1 MHPNARGLVRK
12 HLTRADWQEAS
23 VLDVGSYNVNG
34 TLRGV
39 VEKRGWTYTGL
50 DIVPGDNVDIVA
62 EHPYEYPFPD
72 GFFDAVVSCSTMEHV
87 AAIWLWVPELV
98 RILRPGGL
106 LVIVAPNRWKID
118 HSPPDYWRILPSG
131 MEYLFTLDGRLENI
145 QAEAVSTDTAGSA
158 FKKAAV

>member
-1 MHPNARGLVRK
+1 MHPNARGLIRK
-12 HLTRADWQEAS
+12 HLARADWPQAS

-50 DIVPGDNVDIVA
+50 DIVPGDNVDVVA
-62 EHPYEYPFPD
+62 EHPYEYPFAD
-72 GFFDAVVSCSTMEHV
+72 GFFDAVISCSTMEHV

-106 LVIVAPNRWKID
+106 LVIVAPNRWKVG
-118 HSPPDYWRILPSG
+118 HSPPDCWRILPDG
-131 MEYLFTLDGRLENI
+131 MEYLLTLDDRLENI
-145 QAEAVSTDTAGSA
+145 QTERISTDTAGSA
-158 FKKAAV
+158 FKVTA